1 MLDVLCE
8 TDLDSEIA
16 KYTLLLQQ
24 ISTLEADLE
33 HLDGVTSHIRC
44 RQYEARTPRG
54 SPEINP

>member
-1 MLDVLCE
+1 
-8 TDLDSEIA
+8 
-16 KYTLLLQQ
+16 LLLQQ